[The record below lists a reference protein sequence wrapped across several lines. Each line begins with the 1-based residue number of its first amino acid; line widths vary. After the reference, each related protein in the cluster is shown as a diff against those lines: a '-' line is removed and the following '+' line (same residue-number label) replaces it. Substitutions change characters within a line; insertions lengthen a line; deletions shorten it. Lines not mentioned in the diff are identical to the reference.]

1 MHMHA
6 IEVCML
12 ILTDFIRCDLYLLL
26 LLYAQTV
33 LYYTILYCTTHRVF
47 ALPACALYN
56 AASGHFVCALRNT
69 FHMWSAATGTHTR
82 RMPLLIPSHFRY
94 TDKHS
99 SSSNSN
105 NTNNNSS
112 SNKNSSSGSSGAASD
127 VQHVTSHSVTASS
140 SNGSG
145 GPLGVTVDG
154 ETAMITCAAFA
165 LPHERR
171 LVS

>member
-1 MHMHA
+1 MRMHA
-6 IEVCML
+6 VAVCMR
-12 ILTDFIRCDLYLLL
+12 ILTDVTSMRICCYC
-26 LLYAQTV
+26 
-33 LYYTILYCTTHRVF
+33 YTILHYIIYRGF

-69 FHMWSAATGTHTR
+69 LHMWSAATGTHTR

-99 SSSNSN
+99 ISGS
-105 NTNNNSS
+105 NNSS
-112 SNKNSSSGSSGAASD
+112 SSGTSNTNSSNSSSGAASN
-127 VQHVTSHSVTASS
+127 VQHVTSHSVTSAG

-154 ETAMITCAAFA
+154 ETAVITCAALA

-171 LVS
+171 LVYS